1 MESSEAEFSN
11 KIVFNTTIESMGND
25 TVSNT
30 SNTTTTD
37 SFGELNLIS
46 YRYLMP
52 AISAFGIIGNL
63 IILLVL
69 TSKELQMVS
78 TNRQKVSQ
86 RSQSMFIYM
95 KVLAV
100 IDIFELIW
108 TYQGAH
114 FTLNGY
120 WRVTAPAPIP
130 TKAMANYVWNYM
142 EPVWKTFMHSSDF
155 VLVAMTVVRFQIVNT
170 AHKFKRNESN
180 GTLKSVC
187 YCSIAV
193 LLGLALNLPHFI
205 HYDIV
210 ECDTIENCWT
220 HKSSAISETVF
231 WDVFGYLYVVL
242 GKVLPFI
249 LIAVLDVIIFIK
261 MKRIFKKRKRFR
273 STRRAALAM
282 TTRTSIT
289 TDAEG
294 TTPGIES
301 SYEMQSFGDSN
312 MTTTTKIIH
321 KYELK
326 YFFSEPDFKS

>member
-1 MESSEAEFSN
+1 
-11 KIVFNTTIESMGND
+11 MGND

-30 SNTTTTD
+30 TNPESV
-37 SFGELNLIS
+37 GELLLFC

-52 AISAFGIIGNL
+52 AICTFGIIGNV

-69 TSKELQMVS
+69 NSKELQMVS

-100 IDIFELIW
+100 IDIFELVW
-108 TYQGAH
+108 TYQGAY
-114 FTLNGY
+114 FSQNGY
-120 WRVTAPAPIP
+120 WRVTLPTPIP
-130 TKAMANYVWNYM
+130 TKAMANYIWNYM
-142 EPVWKTFMHSSDF
+142 EPIWKTFMHGSDF

-321 KYELK
+321 KYE
-326 YFFSEPDFKS
+326 FKSISFQSLIIKKTKLDLFSGKKKKKIN